1 MKKDIKHIFWMLLC
15 LFTIVACSDENHE
28 MLITGPEIPELDHEP
43 SIEELVEGINNY
55 PTKFKGDKQG
65 KIWYKAAAGD
75 DLYGYEGDVYVHIGI
90 NDWMY
95 VPTEWG
101 VNEDKYKAEKVADNI
116 WCFTLA
122 PTVREWFGAEN
133 AANIQNVC
141 ILFRNDEALTDEKKT
156 SDFFITVTGDKTFTP
171 APVEIAACPVEEAGI
186 HPSADGTSVTFALY
200 DLDTDNNYKDYACL
214 IGDFN
219 DWELST
225 EYQMKRDNDKHFWWY
240 TVTGIDPAKEYGFQ
254 YYMGSEK
261 DGNVR
266 IGDPYCEK
274 VLDGSNDKYLVEQ
287 GVYPASAIQYP
298 NGKTTGI
305 VSVFQTK
312 PASYNW
318 QVSDFKIDNPDNMVI
333 YELLFRDFTQV
344 GSELATGTIKEATK
358 HLDYIKSLGVNAI
371 ELMPIQEFDGN
382 NSWGYNPC
390 YYFAMDK
397 AYGTKEEYK
406 QFIDECHKQGIA
418 VLLDVVY
425 NHATGSHPFAK
436 LYWNSKESKTAKN
449 NPWFNIDAPHPFS
462 VFHDFNHESPLVR
475 EFVKRNLKFLLEE
488 YKFDGF
494 RFDLTKG
501 FTQNKSNE
509 STASNKDDSRIVILK
524 DYYKT
529 VNTTNPNAVMILEHF
544 CNLDEESELAKAGM
558 KLWHNMNESYCQS
571 GMGES
576 SNSDFSY
583 MRNSGMPAEG
593 WVNFMESHDEER
605 VAYKQTAF
613 GNLQNAGLD
622 IRMKQLGTNAAFF
635 LTVPGPKMIWQFGEL
650 GYDYSIMYKYDGT
663 MGTEKNTDAKPVKWD
678 YLTDQYRK
686 GLYDTYS
693 TLLKLRN
700 DNPDLFSDN
709 AFKDWK
715 VSVSDWDK
723 GRYLRLESTT
733 KKLVVV
739 GNFKNEQINTGVYF
753 GNTGDWYELNG
764 ETLNVTNSS
773 EQPVVIPANSFK
785 LYTNFPVN
793 N

>member
-1 MKKDIKHIFWMLLC
+1 MKKDIRPIFWMLLC
-15 LFTIVACSDENHE
+15 LLTIAACSDENHE
-28 MLITGPEIPELDHEP
+28 MLITGPKIPELDHEP

-65 KIWYKAAAGD
+65 KIWYRATAGD
-75 DLYGYEGDVYVHIGI
+75 DLYGYKGDVYVHIGI
-90 NDWMY
+90 NDWMH

-101 VNEDKYKAEKVADNI
+101 INEDKYKAEKVADNI

-141 ILFRNDEALTDEKKT
+141 ILFRNGEALTDEKKT

-171 APVEIAACPVEEAGI
+171 TPVEIAACPVEEAGI

-240 TVTGIDPAKEYGFQ
+240 TVTNITPAKEYGFQ
-254 YYMGSEK
+254 YYIGSEK

-274 VLDGSNDKYLVEQ
+274 VLDGSNDKHLVQQ

-312 PASYNW
+312 PTSYNW
-318 QVSDFKIDNPDNMVI
+318 QVSDFKIDYPDNMVI

-344 GSELATGTIKEATK
+344 GPELATGTIKEAMK
-358 HLDYIKSLGVNAI
+358 HLAYIKSLGVNAI

-406 QFIDECHKQGIA
+406 HFIDECHKQGIA

-449 NPWFNIDAPHPFS
+449 NPWFNVDAPHPFS

-501 FTQNKSNE
+501 FTQNKSSE
-509 STASNKDDSRIVILK
+509 STASNRDDSRIAILK
-524 DYYKT
+524 DYYET

-544 CNLDEESELAKAGM
+544 CNLDEESELAEAGM

-576 SNSDFSY
+576 SRSDFSY
-583 MRNSGMPAEG
+583 MRNNGMPAG
-593 WVNFMESHDEER
+593 RWINFMESHDEER
-605 VAYKQTAF
+605 VAYKQAAY
-613 GNLQNAGLD
+613 GNLQNTSLA
-622 IRMKQLGTNAAFF
+622 IRMKQLETNAAFF

-650 GYDYSIMYKYDGT
+650 GYDYSIMYKHDGT
-663 MGTEKNTDAKPVKWD
+663 MGTEKNTDAKPVKWN
-678 YLTDQYRK
+678 YLDNQYRK
-686 GLYDTYS
+686 ELYDTYS

-700 DNPDLFSDN
+700 ENPDLFSDS

-723 GRYLRLESTT
+723 GRYLRLESST

-739 GNFKNEQINTGVYF
+739 GNFMNEQININVYF
-753 GNTGDWYELNG
+753 GNPGDWYELNG
-764 ETLNVTNSS
+764 ATLKVTNS
-773 EQPVVIPANSFK
+773 EQSVTIPANSFK
-785 LYTNFPVN
+785 LYTNFQIN

>member
-1 MKKDIKHIFWMLLC
+1 M
-15 LFTIVACSDENHE
+15 
-28 MLITGPEIPELDHEP
+28 
-43 SIEELVEGINNY
+43 
-55 PTKFKGDKQG
+55 
-65 KIWYKAAAGD
+65 
-75 DLYGYEGDVYVHIGI
+75 
-90 NDWMY
+90 
-95 VPTEWG
+95 
-101 VNEDKYKAEKVADNI
+101 
-116 WCFTLA
+116 
-122 PTVREWFGAEN
+122 
-133 AANIQNVC
+133 
-141 ILFRNDEALTDEKKT
+141 
-156 SDFFITVTGDKTFTP
+156 
-171 APVEIAACPVEEAGI
+171 
-186 HPSADGTSVTFALY
+186 
-200 DLDTDNNYKDYACL
+200 
-214 IGDFN
+214 
-219 DWELST
+219 
-225 EYQMKRDNDKHFWWY
+225 
-240 TVTGIDPAKEYGFQ
+240 
-254 YYMGSEK
+254 
-261 DGNVR
+261 
-266 IGDPYCEK
+266 
-274 VLDGSNDKYLVEQ
+274 DGSNDKYLVEQ

-318 QVSDFKIDNPDNMVI
+318 QVSDFKIENPDNMVI
-333 YELLFRDFTQV
+333 YELLFRDFTQT

-358 HLDYIKSLGVNAI
+358 HLDYIKNLGVNAI

-449 NPWFNIDAPHPFS
+449 NPWFNVDAPHPFS

-501 FTQNKSNE
+501 FTQKPSDSKS
-509 STASNKDDSRIVILK
+509 SSNYDQSRIDILAA
-524 DYYKT
+524 YHET
-529 VNTTNPNAVMILEHF
+529 VNATNPNAVMILEHF
-544 CNLDEESELAKAGM
+544 CDISEEKVLAEKGM
-558 KLWHNMNESYCQS
+558 KLWHNMNKSYRQS

-576 SNSDFSY
+576 SESDFSY
-583 MRNSGMPAEG
+583 MRNSGMPADG
-593 WVNFMESHDEER
+593 WVNYMESHDEER
-605 VAYKQTAF
+605 VAYEQGAF
-613 GNLQNAGLD
+613 GNLKDAPLAT
-622 IRMKQLGTNAAFF
+622 RMKQLETNAAFF

-650 GYDYSIMYKYDGT
+650 GYDYSIKYKYDGT
-663 MGTEKNTDAKPVKWD
+663 MGSDKNTDAKPVKWD
-678 YLTDQYRK
+678 YFTEQYRK

-700 DNPDLFSDN
+700 ENPELFSND
-709 AFKDWK
+709 AFKAWN

-739 GNFKNEQINTGVYF
+739 GNFKNEQINTNVYF

-764 ETLNVTNSS
+764 ETLNVTNSDAQS
-773 EQPVVIPANSFK
+773 VTIPANSFK
-785 LYTNFPVN
+785 LYTSFQIN

>member
-1 MKKDIKHIFWMLLC
+1 MLFC
-15 LFTIVACSDENHE
+15 LLTIIACSDENHE
-28 MLITGPEIPELDHEP
+28 MLITGPELPELDHEP

-55 PTKFKGDKQG
+55 PTKFNGDKQG

-75 DLYGYEGDVYVHIGI
+75 ALYGYEGNVYVHIGI

-141 ILFRNDEALTDEKKT
+141 IIFRNEEALTDEKKT

-171 APVEIAACPVEEAGI
+171 APVEIAACPIDEAGI
-186 HPSADGTSVTFALY
+186 HPSVDGTSVTFALY
-200 DLDTDNNYKDYACL
+200 DLDTDGNYKDYACL

-318 QVSDFKIDNPDNMVI
+318 QVSDFKIENTDNMVI
-333 YELLFRDFTQV
+333 YELLFRDFTQT

-371 ELMPIQEFDGN
+371 ELMPVQEFDGN

-436 LYWNSKESKTAKN
+436 LYWDSKASKTAKN
-449 NPWFNIDAPHPFS
+449 NPWFNVDAPHPFS

-501 FTQNKSNE
+501 FTQKS
-509 STASNKDDSRIVILK
+509 SDSGSSSNYDQSRIDILA
-524 DYYKT
+524 DYHET
-529 VNTTNPNAVMILEHF
+529 VSTTNPNAIMILEHF
-544 CNLDEESELAKAGM
+544 CDISEEKVLAEKGM
-558 KLWHNMNESYCQS
+558 KLWHKMSDPYYESA
-571 GMGES
+571 MGFAPNSSFES
-576 SNSDFSY
+576 
-583 MRNSGMPAEG
+583 MRNPSMPDKG
-593 WVNFMESHDEER
+593 WVSFMESHDEQR
-605 VAYKQTAF
+605 TGYKQVTY
-613 GNLQNAGLD
+613 GNWDFKTNLAS
-622 IRMKQLGTNAAFF
+622 RMKQLEVNAAFF
-635 LTVPGPKMIWQFGEL
+635 LTIPGPKMLWQFGEL
-650 GYDYSIMYKYDGT
+650 GYDCSINTKSDGVTIGKDGSDEYK
-663 MGTEKNTDAKPVKWD
+663 TDPKPVKWN
-678 YLTDQYRK
+678 YLENQDRK

-700 DNPDLFSDN
+700 ENPDLFSEN
-709 AFKDWK
+709 AFKAWN
-715 VSVSDWDK
+715 VSVSDWDQ
-723 GRYLRLESTT
+723 GRYLRLESST

-739 GNFKNEQINTGVYF
+739 GNFKNEQINANVYF
-753 GNTGDWYELNG
+753 GSTGNWYELNG
-764 ETLNVTNSS
+764 ETLNVTNKDA
-773 EQPVVIPANSFK
+773 QPVTIPANSFK
-785 LYTNFPVN
+785 LYTNFQVN
-793 N
+793 H

>member
-1 MKKDIKHIFWMLLC
+1 ML
-15 LFTIVACSDENHE
+15 FRS
-28 MLITGPEIPELDHEP
+28 
-43 SIEELVEGINNY
+43 EGINNY

-312 PASYNW
+312 P
-318 QVSDFKIDNPDNMVI
+318 D
-333 YELLFRDFTQV
+333 R
-344 GSELATGTIKEATK
+344 
-358 HLDYIKSLGVNAI
+358 KS
-371 ELMPIQEFDGN
+371 
-382 NSWGYNPC
+382 
-390 YYFAMDK
+390 
-397 AYGTKEEYK
+397 T
-406 QFIDECHKQGIA
+406 
-418 VLLDVVY
+418 
-425 NHATGSHPFAK
+425 
-436 LYWNSKESKTAKN
+436 
-449 NPWFNIDAPHPFS
+449 
-462 VFHDFNHESPLVR
+462 
-475 EFVKRNLKFLLEE
+475 
-488 YKFDGF
+488 
-494 RFDLTKG
+494 
-501 FTQNKSNE
+501 
-509 STASNKDDSRIVILK
+509 
-524 DYYKT
+524 
-529 VNTTNPNAVMILEHF
+529 
-544 CNLDEESELAKAGM
+544 
-558 KLWHNMNESYCQS
+558 
-571 GMGES
+571 
-576 SNSDFSY
+576 
-583 MRNSGMPAEG
+583 
-593 WVNFMESHDEER
+593 
-605 VAYKQTAF
+605 
-613 GNLQNAGLD
+613 
-622 IRMKQLGTNAAFF
+622 
-635 LTVPGPKMIWQFGEL
+635 
-650 GYDYSIMYKYDGT
+650 
-663 MGTEKNTDAKPVKWD
+663 
-678 YLTDQYRK
+678 
-686 GLYDTYS
+686 
-693 TLLKLRN
+693 
-700 DNPDLFSDN
+700 
-709 AFKDWK
+709 
-715 VSVSDWDK
+715 
-723 GRYLRLESTT
+723 RL
-733 KKLVVV
+733 
-739 GNFKNEQINTGVYF
+739 
-753 GNTGDWYELNG
+753 
-764 ETLNVTNSS
+764 NSS
-773 EQPVVIPANSFK
+773 HVALSRMPSSA
-785 LYTNFPVN
+785 
-793 N
+793 

>member
-1 MKKDIKHIFWMLLC
+1 MVTSKVK
-15 LFTIVACSDENHE
+15 SR
-28 MLITGPEIPELDHEP
+28 
-43 SIEELVEGINNY
+43 
-55 PTKFKGDKQG
+55 
-65 KIWYKAAAGD
+65 YKAAAGD
-75 DLYGYEGDVYVHIGI
+75 ALYGYEGNVYVHIGI

-141 ILFRNDEALTDEKKT
+141 IIFRNEEALTDEKKT

-171 APVEIAACPVEEAGI
+171 APVEIAICPVDEAGI

-200 DLDTDNNYKDYACL
+200 DLDTDGNYKDYACL

-225 EYQMKRDNDKHFWWY
+225 EYRMKRDNDKHFRWY
-240 TVTGIDPAKEYGFQ
+240 TVTGIDPTKEYGFQ

-318 QVSDFKIDNPDNMVI
+318 QMSDFKIENTDNMVI
-333 YELLFRDFTQV
+333 YELLFRDFTQT
-344 GSELATGTIKEATK
+344 GSELATGTIKEAMK
-358 HLDYIKSLGVNAI
+358 HLNYIKSLGVNAI
-371 ELMPIQEFDGN
+371 ELMPVQEFDGN

-436 LYWNSKESKTAKN
+436 LYWDSKASKTAKN
-449 NPWFNIDAPHPFS
+449 NPWFNVDAPHPFS

-501 FTQNKSNE
+501 FTQKS
-509 STASNKDDSRIVILK
+509 SDSGSSSNYDQSRI
-524 DYYKT
+524 
-529 VNTTNPNAVMILEHF
+529 
-544 CNLDEESELAKAGM
+544 
-558 KLWHNMNESYCQS
+558 
-571 GMGES
+571 
-576 SNSDFSY
+576 
-583 MRNSGMPAEG
+583 
-593 WVNFMESHDEER
+593 
-605 VAYKQTAF
+605 
-613 GNLQNAGLD
+613 D
-622 IRMKQLGTNAAFF
+622 IRQTTMKQ
-635 LTVPGPKMIWQFGEL
+635 
-650 GYDYSIMYKYDGT
+650 
-663 MGTEKNTDAKPVKWD
+663 
-678 YLTDQYRK
+678 
-686 GLYDTYS
+686 
-693 TLLKLRN
+693 
-700 DNPDLFSDN
+700 
-709 AFKDWK
+709 
-715 VSVSDWDK
+715 
-723 GRYLRLESTT
+723 
-733 KKLVVV
+733 
-739 GNFKNEQINTGVYF
+739 
-753 GNTGDWYELNG
+753 
-764 ETLNVTNSS
+764 
-773 EQPVVIPANSFK
+773 
-785 LYTNFPVN
+785 
-793 N
+793 

>member
-1 MKKDIKHIFWMLLC
+1 MKKDIRHIFWMLLC
-15 LFTIVACSDENHE
+15 LFTMAACTDENHE
-28 MLITGPEIPELDHEP
+28 MLISGPNLPELDHEP
-43 SIEELVEGINNY
+43 SIEELVEGVNNF

-75 DLYGYEGDVYVHIGI
+75 KLYGFEGDVYVHIGI

-95 VPTEWG
+95 VPTEWA
-101 VNEDKYKAEKVADNI
+101 VNEDKYKAEKLADNI
-116 WCFTLA
+116 WCFTLS

-141 ILFRNDEALTDEKKT
+141 ILFRSGEVETDKKQ
-156 SDFFITVTGDKTFTP
+156 SEDFFITVTGDKTFTP
-171 APVEIAACPVEEAGI
+171 APVEIAACPVDEAGI
-186 HPSADGTSVTFALY
+186 HPSTDGTSVTFALY
-200 DLDTDNNYKDYACL
+200 DLDTSDSYKDYACL

-219 DWELST
+219 NWELST

-240 TVTGIDPAKEYGFQ
+240 TVTGIDPSKEYGFQ
-254 YYMGSEK
+254 YYVGSEK

-274 VLDGSNDKYLVEQ
+274 VLDGSNDKYLVEL

-312 PASYNW
+312 PASYTW
-318 QVSDFKIDNPDNMVI
+318 QKPDFKIENPDNMVI

-344 GSELATGTIKEATK
+344 GSELATGTIKEAMK
-358 HLDYIKSLGVNAI
+358 HLDYLKELGVNAI

-390 YYFAMDK
+390 YFFAMDK
-397 AYGTKEEYK
+397 AYGTTEEYK
-406 QFIDECHKQGIA
+406 QFIDECHKKGIA

-436 LYWNSKESKTAKN
+436 LYWNSKENKTAKN
-449 NPWFNIDAPHPFS
+449 NPWFNVDAPHPYS

-475 EFVKRNLKFLLEE
+475 DFVKRNLKFLLEE

-501 FTQNKSNE
+501 FTQTPSNE
-509 STASNKDDSRIVILK
+509 GTASNRDASRIAILK
-524 DYYKT
+524 DYYQT
-529 VNTTNPNAVMILEHF
+529 VNETNPNAVMILEHF
-544 CNLDEESELAKAGM
+544 CNLDEEAELANAGM
-558 KLWHNMNESYCQS
+558 KLWHKMNDNYCQS
-571 GMGES
+571 GMGAS
-576 SNSDFSY
+576 DGSDFSS
-583 MRNSGMPAEG
+583 MRNSGMPAGG

-605 VAYKQTAF
+605 VAYKQSVY
-613 GNLQNAGLD
+613 GNLQSAPLAT
-622 IRMKQLGTNAAFF
+622 RMKQLETNAAFF

-650 GYDYSIMYKYDGT
+650 GYDYSIMYKYDST
-663 MGTEKNTDAKPVKWD
+663 MGKEKNTDAKPVKWD
-678 YLTDQYRK
+678 YLENQDRK
-686 GLYDTYS
+686 ELYDTYS

-700 DNPDLFSDN
+700 DNPDLFSEN

-715 VSVSDWDK
+715 VSASDWDK

-733 KKLVVV
+733 QKLVVV
-739 GNFKNEQINTGVYF
+739 GNFKNEAIETSVYF
-753 GNTGDWYELNG
+753 GSIGDWYELNG
-764 ETLNVTNSS
+764 EKVNVTSS
-773 EQPVVIPANSFK
+773 EQIFNIPANSFRLFTTFEVSK
-785 LYTNFPVN
+785 
-793 N
+793 

>member
-449 NPWFNIDAPHPFS
+449 NPWFNVDAPHPFS

-529 VNTTNPNAVMILEHF
+529 VNTTNPNAVMILPF
-544 CNLDEESELAKAGM
+544 RIG
-558 KLWHNMNESYCQS
+558 
-571 GMGES
+571 
-576 SNSDFSY
+576 
-583 MRNSGMPAEG
+583 
-593 WVNFMESHDEER
+593 
-605 VAYKQTAF
+605 
-613 GNLQNAGLD
+613 
-622 IRMKQLGTNAAFF
+622 
-635 LTVPGPKMIWQFGEL
+635 
-650 GYDYSIMYKYDGT
+650 
-663 MGTEKNTDAKPVKWD
+663 
-678 YLTDQYRK
+678 
-686 GLYDTYS
+686 
-693 TLLKLRN
+693 
-700 DNPDLFSDN
+700 
-709 AFKDWK
+709 
-715 VSVSDWDK
+715 
-723 GRYLRLESTT
+723 
-733 KKLVVV
+733 
-739 GNFKNEQINTGVYF
+739 
-753 GNTGDWYELNG
+753 
-764 ETLNVTNSS
+764 
-773 EQPVVIPANSFK
+773 NSFHSYYAIVSS
-785 LYTNFPVN
+785 LL
-793 N
+793 